1 MNPNKQRKPLNDYA
15 KYSSI
20 AFQMVAIMLLGV
32 LGGYWLDKWLTN
44 DKHIFIVILSI
55 LSVVLAIYSVTK
67 DLLNNKK

>member
-20 AFQMVAIMLLGV
+20 AFQMIDIMLLGV
-32 LGGYWLDKWLTN
+32 LGGYELDKWLTN
-44 DKHIFIVILSI
+44 DKHIFVVILSI
-55 LSVVLAIYSVTK
+55 LSVVIAIYSVTK

>member
-1 MNPNKQRKPLNDYA
+1 
-15 KYSSI
+15 
-20 AFQMVAIMLLGV
+20 MVAIMLLGV

-44 DKHIFIVILSI
+44 DKHFFIVILSI